1 MLGAHKSW
9 EGNMIIAKLLKYA
22 AVSKLAFGLSGAGA
36 MFETLKFVKFK
47 SWKIYY
53 KIPELHVF
61 G

>member
-1 MLGAHKSW
+1 
-9 EGNMIIAKLLKYA
+9 MIIAKLLKYA
-22 AVSKLAFGLSGAGA
+22 AVSKLALGLSGAGA